1 MNDDIIA
8 AVATSRLEA
17 AISIIRVSG
26 KDCIAFVQSFFSGN
40 LTNKKSNTINYG
52 YIMDGDEKVDEVM
65 VAIYR
70 GTHTF
75 TGEEMVEIDC
85 HGGVFIRP
93 KPSLIWLQQPMMKP
107 ASSLYVAFRATF
119 RISSKT

>member
-85 HGGVFIRP
+85 RP

>member
-85 HGGVFIRP
+85 HGGVFITN
-93 KPSLIWLQQPMMKP
+93 KVLSLILRILQACILKWPD
-107 ASSLYVAFRATF
+107 
-119 RISSKT
+119 